1 MWEGGGDKVTLLL
14 LRGCPRPTAAEDDE
28 DGEDPSLELN
38 QRMGAEGILAA
49 IMGPAARQL
58 GFSLPAGLEWAEFDY
73 FHDLI
78 LAEECQA
85 GSIAQ
90 TLPIP
95 FRTHKHSLC
104 AEIPMLMPIP

>member
-1 MWEGGGDKVTLLL
+1 
-14 LRGCPRPTAAEDDE
+14 
-28 DGEDPSLELN
+28 
-38 QRMGAEGILAA
+38 MGAEGILAA
-49 IMGPAARQL
+49 IMGPAAQQL

-95 FRTHKHSLC
+95 PGHTNTPCVPKYRC
-104 AEIPMLMPIP
+104 